1 MFVIFCRSSKRIK
14 QKEKSILLN
23 ENMNLGGDNV
33 CEFSYRIKDEIGIHA
48 RPAGMLTQIAKET
61 KSTVTMECKGKI
73 ADLKKIFSLMA
84 LAVKCG
90 DTVNVKVSGEDEEQ
104 VSEKLKKYLTENL

>member
-1 MFVIFCRSSKRIK
+1 M
-14 QKEKSILLN
+14 
-23 ENMNLGGDNV
+23 
-33 CEFSYRIKDEIGIHA
+33 CEFTYTIKDKIGIHA
-48 RPAGMLTQIAKET
+48 RPAGMLTQIAKEAQ
-61 KSTVTMECKGKI
+61 SAVTMECKGKI